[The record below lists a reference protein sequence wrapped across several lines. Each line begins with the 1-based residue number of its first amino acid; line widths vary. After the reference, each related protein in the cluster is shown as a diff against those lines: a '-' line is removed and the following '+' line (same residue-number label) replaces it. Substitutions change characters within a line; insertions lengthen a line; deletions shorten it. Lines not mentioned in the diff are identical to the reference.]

1 MLYSLVSPQICTCQP
16 GYTGEP
22 THGCQLIDYCLNE
35 PCAPGALCE
44 NSRGSY
50 KCHCQQGMV
59 GDPYNSGCQPP
70 VECLQDEDCPLTAK
84 CINVNNVPKCFG
96 TCIFSQSLK
105 FPREEIFIEIFIR
118 KLSIVNNFINNS
130 LCNFKTVLLQYS
142 FNPFVTI
149 LKKDCIFFFP
159 IFIIESRETSDK
171 NKIPI
176 LEKDTRRGIT
186 RVEKNV

>member
-96 TCIFSQSLK
+96 TCIFSRSLK
-105 FPREEIFIEIFIR
+105 FHLHAEKFEKYSSRYLLENFRSLIILLITR
-118 KLSIVNNFINNS
+118 CVTSKLCCSS
-130 LCNFKTVLLQYS
+130 TVLILSLQYS
-142 FNPFVTI
+142 RRIVYS
-149 LKKDCIFFFP
+149 FFRFLL
-159 IFIIESRETSDK
+159 S
-171 NKIPI
+171 NQ
-176 LEKDTRRGIT
+176 EKRATKTKYRS
-186 RVEKNV
+186 